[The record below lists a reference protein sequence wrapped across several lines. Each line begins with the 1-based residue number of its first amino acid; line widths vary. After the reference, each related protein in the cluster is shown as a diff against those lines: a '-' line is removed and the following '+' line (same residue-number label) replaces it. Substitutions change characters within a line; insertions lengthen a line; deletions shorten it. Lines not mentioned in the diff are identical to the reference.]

1 MLRLCSTLSSA
12 PNFAARE
19 ISPTLQSSNLGRT
32 RSVMTSTNTEP
43 FRIGRG
49 VRKPRQYAQ
58 GQFLVS
64 MSPHIVRDTQAIAL
78 SRLGKKLFA
87 LPRWGY
93 KRNVAHLGSR
103 WRTSRSRWAYTCS
116 GALGIA
122 VQACCGRSRL
132 RCRCI
137 SFGMRSVR
145 LSLPR
150 WSCLPAHVTYTC
162 SSTLGIAVHSHQLPP
177 IPSASPTLMH
187 FTLSIAAQR
196 LNEYRMAAERV
207 PSITHTPSFDSD
219 ALYNAERTIQSISGQ
234 CSGGRSFAFANAF
247 AEDCST

>member
-1 MLRLCSTLSSA
+1 
-12 PNFAARE
+12 
-19 ISPTLQSSNLGRT
+19 
-32 RSVMTSTNTEP
+32 
-43 FRIGRG
+43 
-49 VRKPRQYAQ
+49 
-58 GQFLVS
+58 
-64 MSPHIVRDTQAIAL
+64 MSPQNGRETRNIVHLRPGRHRSLFRAGHRNATMPTWAAVGDRQIQVGIHVLWRVRDCSAGLLWAL
-78 SRLGKKLFA
+78 KVAMQLQKLS
-87 LPRWGY
+87 
-93 KRNVAHLGSR
+93 KV
-103 WRTSRSRWAYTCS
+103 C
-116 GALGIA
+116 
-122 VQACCGRSRL
+122 
-132 RCRCI
+132 
-137 SFGMRSVR
+137 MRPVR
-145 LSLPR
+145 LSLPK

-219 ALYNAERTIQSISGQ
+219 ALYYAERTIQSISGQ